1 MKRGLL
7 IGVGALGGLGAVMSI
22 TPPNFGTSTGTGA
35 APLLN
40 GTTKA
45 SNTTTPSQTPVTQPT
60 PAAPATP
67 SPTAT
72 KKATTKTKS
81 TTSTTSTKSKKS
93 TKKTTTQS
101 NTTSQSSS
109 TTPSTPAQSSSTAVS
124 GTFTGDPVN
133 TRFGP
138 VQVQITVSNGRIT
151 SAKGLTYPMSSGTDQ
166 YINSQ
171 AIPLLI
177 QETLQ
182 AQSANIQGVGGASYT
197 STGWYYSLQSALS
210 KAGMK

>member
-22 TPPNFGTSTGTGA
+22 TPPNFGTSGGTGA

-45 SNTTTPSQTPVTQPT
+45 SNTTATQQTPVAQTPAT
-60 PAAPATP
+60 TAPAAPAPTP
-67 SPTAT
+67 T
-72 KKATTKTKS
+72 KKTTTK
-81 TTSTTSTKSKKS
+81 TKSKKS
-93 TKKTTTQS
+93 TKKATTQSTTTQS
-101 NTTSQSSS
+101 TTTSQSTP
-109 TTPSTPAQSSSTAVS
+109 TTSSSTAAS
-124 GTFTGDPVN
+124 GTFTGDAVQ

-151 SAKGLTYPMSSGTDQ
+151 SAKGLTYPMNSGTDQ

>member
-1 MKRGLL
+1 MYERGKDMKRGVL

-45 SNTTTPSQTPVTQPT
+45 SNPTSAQQTPVTQPT
-60 PAAPATP
+60 PSAP
-67 SPTAT
+67 
-72 KKATTKTKS
+72 
-81 TTSTTSTKSKKS
+81 
-93 TKKTTTQS
+93 
-101 NTTSQSSS
+101 S

-182 AQSANIQGVGGASYT
+182 AQSANIQSVGGASYT